1 MEHKQRVK
9 YDPDKTSKDM
19 ISQQTAK
26 AVWVSIKVL
35 VVARG
40 VTLDVAASQ
49 IGCSM
54 GTLSNIQYGTLS
66 VGLMRLIKRWASK

>member
-9 YDPDKTSKDM
+9 YDPDKASKDM
-19 ISQQTAK
+19 ISPRTAK
-26 AVWVSIKVL
+26 AVWASVKVL
-35 VVARG
+35 AAARG
-40 VTLDVAASQ
+40 LTLETVASQ